1 MDEFLTT
8 KEAAERLGL
17 TLRAVQKMIE
27 AGRLEATKV
36 GRDYIIHANALDK
49 IDRASNA
56 GRPPKAAQKKRKQV
70 KK

>member
-1 MDEFLTT
+1 MDELLST

-36 GRDYIIHANALDK
+36 GRDYIIRADALNS
-49 IDRASNA
+49 ITRASKA
-56 GRPPKAAQKKRKQV
+56 GRPPKSVQKKQRRG

>member
-36 GRDYIIHANALDK
+36 GRDYIIRANALDK
-49 IDRASNA
+49 IEVSDA

>member
-8 KEAAERLGL
+8 REAAEKLGL

-27 AGRLEATKV
+27 AGRLEAHKV
-36 GRDYIIHANALDK
+36 GRDYIIRAESLDN
-49 IDRASNA
+49 IPRASNA
-56 GRPPKAAQKKRKQV
+56 GRPPKSAQKKQQRA